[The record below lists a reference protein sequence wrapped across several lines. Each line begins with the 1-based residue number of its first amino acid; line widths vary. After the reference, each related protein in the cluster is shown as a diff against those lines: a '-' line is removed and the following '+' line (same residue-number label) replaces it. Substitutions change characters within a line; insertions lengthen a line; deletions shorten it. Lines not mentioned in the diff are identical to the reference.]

1 MIALE
6 WEYSRM
12 IVLEHYFVMM
22 APEHY
27 CSLVAPECVVV
38 YALA

>member
-1 MIALE
+1 MIAPE

-12 IVLEHYFVMM
+12 IVSEHYSVMM

-27 CSLVAPECVVV
+27 CSLVVPECVVV
-38 YALA
+38 YARA